1 MAKIWN
7 KGFDS
12 DKLVSDFTVGK
23 DRELDLRLAA
33 YDIIGSMAHIKMLV
47 KIGLL
52 PADEEAVLQ
61 KELQRILDEVKK
73 GNFQLDDDVEDIHSQ
88 IEAMLTERL
97 GEIGKK
103 IHSGRSRNDQ
113 VLVDIKLYL
122 KEEILMLKD
131 EVLQLYDL
139 LQEISEKHK
148 DE

>member
-33 YDIIGSMAHIKMLV
+33 YDIMGSMAHINMLV

-61 KELQRILDEVKK
+61 KELQGILKDVEK
-73 GNFQLDDDVEDIHSQ
+73 GNFRLDDDVEDIHSQ
-88 IEAMLTERL
+88 IEAML
-97 GEIGKK
+97 
-103 IHSGRSRNDQ
+103 
-113 VLVDIKLYL
+113 
-122 KEEILMLKD
+122 
-131 EVLQLYDL
+131 
-139 LQEISEKHK
+139 
-148 DE
+148 